1 MKLIDIIRYPL
12 KSGAAQ
18 HLLNTQVSLIGIEGD
33 RRFMLAEPSG
43 KFITARK
50 DPQLLGIDLQVE
62 GGSVSIFCDGKLL
75 GTFSTTSSDRL
86 EVNVWS
92 RTLSV
97 MQLTEASK
105 LVSELVGREARLVF
119 NDADAE
125 DIAEKRYPWGPIL
138 SDGYP
143 LLLTN
148 NASLEALDAASGGVF
163 EMARFRP
170 NLVID
175 GDTPWQ
181 EDSWSAFRIGSVL
194 FERKKPCERC
204 VLTTRDP
211 LTGEKSI
218 NQEPLK
224 TLAKIHRG
232 EDGAIN
238 FGQNIAVVEPGTIS
252 IGDRVE
258 LLN

>member
-18 HLLNTQVSLIGIEGD
+18 HLRTTQVGSIGIEGD

-43 KFITARK
+43 RFITARK
-50 DPQLLGIDLQVE
+50 DPQLLHIDLQVE
-62 GGSVSIFCDGKLL
+62 DGTVSLIRDGELL
-75 GTFSTTSSDRL
+75 GTFATSSHDRL
-86 EVNVWS
+86 NVEVWS
-92 RTLSV
+92 RTISV
-97 MQLTEASK
+97 MQITEAST

-119 NDADAE
+119 NDAGAK

-148 NASLEALDAASGGVF
+148 TASLAALDAASGGVF

-175 GDTPWQ
+175 SDTPWQ
-181 EDSWSAFRIGSVL
+181 EDGWTQFRIGSTL

-238 FGQNIAVVEPGTIS
+238 FGQNIAVLEPGIIS
-252 IGDRVE
+252 VGDTVK
-258 LLN
+258 LID